1 MKRRDFIK
9 STTVIGMGLAIIPQ
23 LAFQNSS
30 QSISYAELIG
40 KGNPEVFGNGYKLR
54 QEANAAFLEMSK
66 DALKS
71 DINLKIVSS
80 YRNFDH
86 QNRIWDR
93 KYKQNINNGLSAQQS
108 IKKIIEYSTIPG
120 TSRHHWATDIDII
133 DGNVAQPSHVLNPK
147 HFGGAGCFSKFKSW
161 MDANA
166 TRFGFYLVYTNETNR
181 KGFKYEPWHYSY
193 KPLSKGYL
201 QAYQKLDLRDI
212 IISEQLTGCN
222 HFSEAFIT
230 NYLNQNILDINPE
243 LL

>member
-9 STTVIGMGLAIIPQ
+9 STAVIGMGLTIIPQ